1 MRKLN
6 KWLLSSG
13 LFTLVLILS
22 GCVKTGPD
30 HQPTGEG
37 IVYNLLVKPMSSAI
51 TYLVD
56 NFNWNYGWA
65 IIFITIIV
73 RLVIMPLGLNQ
84 SKKSMIQTEK
94 MQAIKPQVDVAQA
107 KLKAATTREEQM
119 QAQAE
124 LQQVYKENNM
134 SMMGGIGC
142 LPLLIQMPIFSALF
156 FAARYTKGI
165 NEASFFG
172 VNLGQPSMIFVVL
185 AGVAYLLQGYLSTI
199 GIPEEQKKTMKSML
213 IVSPLMIV
221 FMSISSPAGV
231 TLYWVVGGIFT
242 CIQTFITNILLK
254 PRIKAQ
260 VAEELKKNPP
270 KQVVTPIKDV
280 TPADLKPSQKAP
292 TKKNASGQGR
302 NAGKQNRN

>member
-6 KWLLSSG
+6 KWLLGSN
-13 LFTLVLILS
+13 LFMLVLFLS
-22 GCVKTGPD
+22 GCVKTDSSG
-30 HQPTGEG
+30 QPTGEG
-37 IVYNLLVKPMSSAI
+37 IIYNLLVKPMSGAI

-65 IIFITIIV
+65 IIFITVLVRII
-73 RLVIMPLGLNQ
+73 IMPLGLNQ
-84 SKKSMIQTEK
+84 SKKSMIQNEK
-94 MQAIKPQVDVAQA
+94 MQAIKPQVDIVQT
-107 KLKAATTREEQM
+107 KLKEAKTSEEKM

-156 FAARYTKGI
+156 FASRYTEGI
-165 NEASFFG
+165 TDAVFFG
-172 VNLGQPSMIFVVL
+172 IKLGEPSLVL
-185 AGVAYLLQGYLSTI
+185 VALSGVAYLIQGYISTI

-231 TLYWVVGGIFT
+231 TLYWVVGGIFS

-254 PRIKAQ
+254 PKIKAQ
-260 VAEELKKNPP
+260 VEEELKKNPP
-270 KQVVTPIKDV
+270 KQVITPRKEVNSNLASPVI
-280 TPADLKPSQKAP
+280 S
-292 TKKNASGQGR
+292 KKNKATSGR
-302 NAGKQNRN
+302 NAGKQNRK